1 LKKINIINEFEFFY
15 QNNEKENNY
24 KINEVVSNFEAK
36 DTELFYLE
44 DKNINFEGNI
54 KKDLIIVYNTDFEI
68 LNDKNNMQ
76 QVKKIMSKKIEV
88 KFGGRYFSK

>member
-1 LKKINIINEFEFFY
+1 MKKINIINEFEFFY

>member
-1 LKKINIINEFEFFY
+1 MKKINIINEFEFFY

-76 QVKKIMSKKIEV
+76 QVKK
-88 KFGGRYFSK
+88 